1 MILKIHY
8 FQKKYVNNNKTFS
21 GLFNN
26 NNFENLNNTNLTL
39 NKDLSFVNNIQD
51 INPGSNNVSKNILE
65 NSFSF
70 FNINTN
76 DAFILNQNNDNNR
89 DLNNQNNESPKD
101 NKHEKEDNICEV
113 IKISEELDK
122 PNELNKDSTDNDYIK
137 IINDKMKKYKRELT
151 KSTKS
156 NTIKKNKLNKKKIQ

>member
-1 MILKIHY
+1 MLIII
-8 FQKKYVNNNKTFS
+8 FQK
-21 GLFNN
+21 
-26 NNFENLNNTNLTL
+26 
-39 NKDLSFVNNIQD
+39 I
-51 INPGSNNVSKNILE
+51 P
-65 NSFSF
+65 FSF

-89 DLNNQNNESPKD
+89 DLNNQNNESPKY
-101 NKHEKEDNICEV
+101 NKDEKEDNIGEV

-122 PNELNKDSTDNDYIK
+122 PNELNKESPGNDYIK